1 MFRQGGPQHIKSKFG
16 KGFQIIIKVGV
27 FPTVHQI
34 FFIISSSSR
43 LECYNP
49 IPFPQLEPMSE
60 AVNGIGNGHQNQ
72 ATKSVQNKEDALK
85 LLRDSVVKAVINH
98 FKITSSAETLKE
110 SIGH

>member
-1 MFRQGGPQHIKSKFG
+1 M
-16 KGFQIIIKVGV
+16 

-49 IPFPQLEPMSE
+49 VPFPQLEPMSE